1 MGKGRVIARNS
12 FFLALAHGA
21 SKIFSIALTAVAGRV
36 LGTGGYGLYAMGLS
50 LVEVGRVAAASGL
63 DFLVAREVASD
74 ARTASRVASNAA
86 AVKILGGFFAFWR
99 QSVSVAGPDKAS
111 AEGIVVLTGGPE
123 RISAAIRLLENKAAQ
138 RLLISGVHP
147 QTTARQLRQI
157 TGTERDLFRCCID
170 LDKRAADTRGN
181 ALEARDWA
189 RDKGF
194 TRLLIVTSDYHI
206 LRAMKEFSRVM
217 PEAELMACPV
227 SGRDGH
233 DPLHNAASL
242 RLWFSEYLKYLLAL
256 VRIQIGN

>member
-1 MGKGRVIARNS
+1 MHFCMTDDEEIAGIAGPASGRPHGARRILVRSAVIAVC
-12 FFLALAHGA
+12 A
-21 SKIFSIALTAVAGRV
+21 IAV
-36 LGTGGYGLYAMGLS
+36 
-50 LVEVGRVAAASGL
+50 
-63 DFLVAREVASD
+63 
-74 ARTASRVASNAA
+74 
-86 AVKILGGFFAFWR
+86 ILGGFFAFWR

-123 RISAAIRLLENKAAQ
+123 RISAAIRLMENKAAQ

>member
-1 MGKGRVIARNS
+1 MRRHMTEDRQSAEVSGPLPDQPRGGR
-12 FFLALAHGA
+12 
-21 SKIFSIALTAVAGRV
+21 RV
-36 LGTGGYGLYAMGLS
+36 LL
-50 LVEVGRVAAASGL
+50 RSGL
-63 DFLVAREVASD
+63 IAVCAILV
-74 ARTASRVASNAA
+74 
-86 AVKILGGFFAFWR
+86 ILGGFAEFWR
-99 QSVSVAGPDKAS
+99 QSASLKGPDKAD

-123 RISAAIRLLENKAAQ
+123 RISTAIRLLENKAAK

-181 ALEARDWA
+181 AVEAAEWA

-227 SGRDGH
+227 AGSDGH
-233 DPLHNAASL
+233 DPLHSTASL
-242 RLWFSEYLKYLLAL
+242 KLWFSEYLKYLLAL